1 MALIYQFTMYDIL
14 TDSERKSRR
23 WGTRESIDRIGGTIV
38 EGSPPGQGR
47 RVTNTVCAVVK
58 MCGERI
64 SAKLGNYTIA
74 PFAAVPAQ
82 SKPVVAERVR
92 RVPTT

>member
-38 EGSPPGQGR
+38 EESAINVDDALLWTEIDGM
-47 RVTNTVCAVVK
+47 T
-58 MCGERI
+58 ERGFDPKRK
-64 SAKLGNYTIA
+64 ATA
-74 PFAAVPAQ
+74 
-82 SKPVVAERVR
+82 SKS
-92 RVPTT
+92 T